1 MSEIVGIGA
10 NVYDTLICVS
20 KYPDEDTKLKA
31 DKLMRCGG
39 GPTATG
45 LVAAAKLGAECEFIG
60 NFTDDEGGVFLK
72 NDFENYNIST
82 QNCDVHK
89 GFASFSSYVILS
101 DAEKSRT
108 IVFDKGNIP
117 KLELDNNHKEAILNS
132 KLLMVDGNE
141 LDAALDAA
149 KLARENNV
157 DVLYDAGGLYENVE
171 KMLEVANILIP
182 SFEFATQITNTTD
195 APSAAKALYS
205 KYNPDV
211 VVITDG
217 KNGGYMYNGAE
228 CVHYDAFSVN
238 AVDTNGAG
246 DVFHGAF
253 AYALTH
259 GFNFYQSCIFS
270 SAVSALKCTK
280 VGARAGV
287 PQYSEVIEFLKERG
301 YDEFE
306 ENMD

>member
-45 LVAAAKLGAECEFIG
+45 LVAAAKLGAKCEFIG
-60 NFTDDEGGVFLK
+60 NFTDDEGGVFLL
-72 NDFENYNIST
+72 NDFKKYNIST
-82 QNCDVHK
+82 QNSGIHN

-101 DAEKSRT
+101 DKDKTRT
-108 IVFDKGNIP
+108 IVFDRGNVP
-117 KLELDNNHKEAILNS
+117 KVELNQNQKKAIAGS
-132 KLLMVDGNE
+132 KLLMIDGNE
-141 LDAALDAA
+141 FDAALEAS
-149 KLARENNV
+149 KYARQNNV
-157 DVLYDAGGLYENVE
+157 DVLYDAGGLYDNVE
-171 KMLEVANILIP
+171 KLLGVANILIP
-182 SFEFATQITNTTD
+182 SFEFATGITNTTD
-195 APSAAKALYS
+195 AKSAAEELYK

-217 KNGGYMYNGAE
+217 KNGGYMFDGTE

-253 AYALTH
+253 AYALTR
-259 GFNFYQSCIFS
+259 GYSYYKCCIFS

-287 PQYSEVIEFLKERG
+287 PLYDEVIEFLKERG

-306 ENMD
+306 KNMD